1 MLAALHP
8 TRIQKAS
15 YDHVDARGAVAGSKG
30 GERVRFIDWCVQH
43 QHPLPRSF
51 LDMMPKRRK
60 KQTVIQKN
68 TGKRTREAVTAEAGG
83 AAAAAGGAAA
93 AAGGAAAAVSIQ
105 QHQQGIAEMRH
116 QQQMQEMRHRQEIEQ
131 LQHQQRMQE
140 MRHRQEMQRMQ
151 ETPHEAGQVLELPF
165 RTSSLC
171 TWYHRSL
178 ARVL

>member
-1 MLAALHP
+1 MDVPTQVCTTCAASDPPLKPTFAMLAALHP

-93 AAGGAAAAVSIQ
+93 AAGRAAAAQPELKLKPDSESADTSTRTWLCRFRLETYAQALDDDGYEDLVCRSCVSDV
-105 QHQQGIAEMRH
+105 G
-116 QQQMQEMRHRQEIEQ
+116 
-131 LQHQQRMQE
+131 
-140 MRHRQEMQRMQ
+140 
-151 ETPHEAGQVLELPF
+151 
-165 RTSSLC
+165 
-171 TWYHRSL
+171 
-178 ARVL
+178 